1 VVGIYFSFSME
12 RDASGGGETYFTTCK
27 EEESMP
33 PPLLLPPKEIDRDHI
48 EMMFSVEEE
57 ENVGDMIA
65 EGGKCICVLPH
76 FQAFSTS
83 V

>member
-1 VVGIYFSFSME
+1 ME
-12 RDASGGGETYFTTCK
+12 KGASGGGETYFTTCK
-27 EEESMP
+27 EEEEEESMP
-33 PPLLLPPKEIDRDHI
+33 PPKEIDRDHI

-65 EGGKCICVLPH
+65 EEGKCICVLPH